1 MDNKMVAL
9 ALFFIL
15 IIGLILLLIPLL
27 KKVLNDYELTL
38 ENRSGK
44 FIEEKPNPLQQSMN
58 QSVEQRWQEL
68 DKILI
73 HSENPASIPPNSVEI
88 LQSLQV
94 YLQSILKIFKSEESS
109 A

>member
-1 MDNKMVAL
+1 MVAL

-27 KKVLNDYELTL
+27 KKVLNDYALTL
-38 ENRSGK
+38 ESRSEK
-44 FIEEKPNPLQQSMN
+44 FTEKKPNPLQQSMN

-68 DKILI
+68 DELLN
-73 HSENPASIPPNSVEI
+73 HSENPSSISPNSTEI
-88 LQSLQV
+88 LQSLSI

-109 A
+109 T

>member
-1 MDNKMVAL
+1 MVAL
-9 ALFFIL
+9 ALFFIV

-27 KKVLNDYELTL
+27 KKVLNDYELAL
-38 ENRSGK
+38 ESRSEK
-44 FIEEKPNPLQQSMN
+44 FTEEKPNALQQAMN

-68 DKILI
+68 DELLT
-73 HSENPASIPPNSVEI
+73 HSENQASILRNSAEI
-88 LQSLQV
+88 LQSLQI

>member
-1 MDNKMVAL
+1 MVAL

-27 KKVLNDYELTL
+27 KKVLNDYALTL
-38 ENRSGK
+38 ESRSEK
-44 FIEEKPNPLQQSMN
+44 FTEEKPNPLQQSMN

-68 DKILI
+68 DELLP
-73 HSENPASIPPNSVEI
+73 HSETPSSIPPNSIEI
-88 LQSLQV
+88 LQSLSI